1 MPRFPV
7 DYSDV
12 KPLGRT
18 GETIIAVGLGTW
30 GIRSEESARKAL
42 VYAIERGLNLV
53 DTAEMYGHGKAEE
66 LVGKVARD
74 VGRDR
79 VFIVTKLY
87 PHRFRDPE
95 TAVRAAESSLRR
107 LGTSYVDLLLIH
119 WPDDLAPIRVQ
130 IRSLEA
136 VAERGLT
143 RYVGLSNFND
153 QQLAEAVSS
162 TSKHDIVV
170 DQVKYSV
177 IDKTVEHGLL
187 RACLNHGVTVMAYS
201 PLERG
206 AVLRAKPV
214 REVASK
220 YGKTPVQVALN
231 FLISRPR
238 VVAIPKSESVD
249 HVTEIVGSLG
259 WRLKPEDIELLEKYG
274 Y

>member
-18 GETIIAVGLGTW
+18 GESIAAIGLGTW
-30 GIRSEESARKAL
+30 GIRNEENARKAL
-42 VYAIERGLNLV
+42 IFAIEQGLNVV
-53 DTAEMYGHGKAEE
+53 DTAEMYGQGRAEE

-74 VGRDR
+74 VGRDTI
-79 VFIVTKLY
+79 FIVTKLY
-87 PHRFRDPE
+87 PHRFRSPE

-119 WPDDLAPIRVQ
+119 WPDDLASIRVQ
-130 IRSLEA
+130 IKSLEA

-143 RYVGLSNFND
+143 RYIGLSNFNA
-153 QQLAEAVSS
+153 QQLAEAVSF

-177 IDKTVEHGLL
+177 VDKTVERDLL
-187 RACLNHGVTVMAYS
+187 KLCLNYGVTLMAYS

-206 AVLRAKPV
+206 AVLRVKPV
-214 REVASK
+214 REIATK

-238 VVAIPKSESVD
+238 VIAIPKSESVD
-249 HVTEIVGSLG
+249 HVAEIRGSLG
-259 WRLKPEDIELLEKYG
+259 WRLRPEDIETLEKYG
-274 Y
+274 L